1 MSFQRLAAASVT
13 IAAIVGLG
21 ACSSGSQNSGSTGA
35 APVATTTA
43 AATPVEEF
51 VAASKKLGTET
62 MKMKMVMPGGIEATG
77 SADLAN
83 KKLDMTMKMSMG
95 TESLDIAV
103 RLVGETMYMKMG
115 PTGDK
120 WMSLDVSKLPKGNSL
135 NPENLANA
143 EAFAAAA
150 VDVKLDGD
158 NFSGTLDMTKSPTA
172 DPESLKALGA
182 KATAVPFTAKRDSE
196 GRLTELVIDMS
207 GMGAGSGKITTTYYD
222 FGTKVDVAAPAA
234 SEITP
239 MPEDML
245 KAFTSQGQTAG
256 A

>member
-1 MSFQRLAAASVT
+1 MSFQRMAVVSVT
-13 IAAIVGLG
+13 IAAVVGLG
-21 ACSSGSQNSGSTGA
+21 GCNSGSKDSGATGA
-35 APVATTTA
+35 APAATTA
-43 AATPVEEF
+43 AAATPLEEF
-51 VAASKKLGTET
+51 VAASKKLGDET
-62 MKMKMVMPGGIEATG
+62 MKMKMSMPGGIEATG
-77 SADLAN
+77 SADLAS
-83 KKLDMTMKMSMG
+83 KKLDMTMSMSMG

-120 WMSLDVSKLPKGNSL
+120 WMSLDVSKLPAGNSL
-135 NPENLANA
+135 NPENMANA

-150 VDVKLDGD
+150 VDVKREGD

-196 GRLTELVIDMS
+196 GRLIEMVIDMS
-207 GMGAGSGKITTTYYD
+207 GMGAGAGKITTTYFD

-234 SEITP
+234 GEVTP
-239 MPEDML
+239 MPADML
-245 KAFTSQGQTAG
+245 KAFTSQGATAG